1 MRTLLVKK
9 FPFSAS
15 FERAGRHFGHNYVLT
30 VEAEP
35 AAGVGEEEITARV
48 DRTLIRK
55 MESRDLGLHVD
66 FLKNTE
72 LSDANLLGT
81 FWKIL
86 EDELK
91 PAVIT
96 RLGLQKDARTET
108 TLSR

>member
-1 MRTLLVKK
+1 MRTLLAKK

-15 FERAGRHFGHNYVLT
+15 FERGGRHFGHNYVLT

-35 AAGVGEEEITARV
+35 ADGVGDEEITARV
-48 DRTLIRK
+48 DRTLIHK

-66 FLKNTE
+66 FLKGLE
-72 LSDANLLGT
+72 ISDANLLGA

-86 EDELK
+86 ERELK